1 MRYSREDI
9 LNEFL
14 YNSLL
19 IEKSKMNES
28 DLANVRF
35 GQKSS
40 DILVE
45 VLKKLIS
52 SYTQGNSEQKITR
65 DMNVI
70 IEKMLKDDY

>member
-14 YNSLL
+14 YNSQL